1 MRVHCLILLN
11 HASSNFD
18 EAMQLVDAST
28 KHIFAVFLWNENTL
42 VLLYLIKLVL
52 YLPGIRKI
60 AQCRQIVLYLP
71 GINLH
76 VLCRK
81 QAEENTHARP
91 AAWISR
97 WNQLIIGE
105 RAENRREMVIL
116 TLGSSLQL
124 CHAALVGLGPP
135 N

>member
-1 MRVHCLILLN
+1 MLH
-11 HASSNFD
+11 
-18 EAMQLVDAST
+18 
-28 KHIFAVFLWNENTL
+28 
-42 VLLYLIKLVL
+42 
-52 YLPGIRKI
+52 LPGIRKI

-97 WNQLIIGE
+97 WNQLITGE

-116 TLGSSLQL
+116 TMGSSLQL
-124 CHAALVGLGPP
+124 CHAVLVGLGPP
-135 N
+135 NQLFLGTTRKLMNACCTIFADLL